1 MNSSIE
7 NDHIEIKRLFESL
20 SDKLRDHFDRE
31 QKIFEIRKMMIP
43 QTHIE
48 IERFLVDHQRIH
60 QDLFDSLQSL
70 LERFETHIL
79 NEDIPH
85 FHPLKERMRIKSK
98 L

>member
-7 NDHIEIKRLFESL
+7 NDHKEIKRLFENL

-31 QKIFEIRKMMIP
+31 QKIFEIRKLMIP

-48 IERFLVDHQRIH
+48 IERFLTSHQSIH
-60 QDLFDSLQSL
+60 QDLLDSLESL

-79 NEDIPH
+79 NEDVPH
-85 FHPLKERMRIKSK
+85 FHPLKESMRIKSK